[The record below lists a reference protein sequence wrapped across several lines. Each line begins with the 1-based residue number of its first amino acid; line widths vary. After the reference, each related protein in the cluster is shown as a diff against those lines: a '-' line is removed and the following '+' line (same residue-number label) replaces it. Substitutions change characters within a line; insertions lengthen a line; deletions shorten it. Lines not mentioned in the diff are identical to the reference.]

1 MNNWFKRNGVHL
13 AIIGIF
19 IALCFVYFSPAMQ
32 GKALYQSDV
41 LMAQGMQKEIMDF
54 KAKDGKGPLWTNSMF
69 GGMPAF
75 QIWVQYPNNVT
86 TYVISFFKT
95 VFPNPIDTVLLYLL
109 GAYLLFC
116 VLRMNPW
123 LAAAGAIAF
132 AFSSYNFQI
141 IDAGHSNKAMA
152 IAFFPPILA
161 GIIMAFRR
169 QYLVGAAL
177 TALFLAI
184 EIRTNHIQMT
194 YYLFIA
200 LLIYVGI
207 ELYHAVKTKTTPD
220 FLKSFGYLV
229 AAALLAIAVNA
240 GMLWT
245 SYEYGAETI
254 RGKSNLK
261 TEKSEPNNGLDREY
275 AYQWS
280 QGLGESL
287 TFLVPNAY
295 GGASGAGNLDEHSEV
310 AKTLTT
316 KGIPAEQLIPAMQQL
331 SQIGLSTYWGDKQF
345 TSGPWYFGA
354 IICFLFV
361 LGLFIVKN
369 RIKWWILSA
378 SLLCLIL
385 SFGRHLPFLSDL
397 FFDYFPL
404 YNKFRAVESILVI
417 TAFLIPVLAILAVKE
432 VAFHTEDPKKLN
444 KSLLNSLY
452 ITGGLLLILIAVPT
466 VLLDFK
472 TQNHN
477 AFIEQL
483 TQVTNGDRTFAD
495 SIAKALVDDRISL
508 ARMDALRSLFF
519 VLVGAGLIWA
529 LIKKKMNTQLI
540 FIILAAVILVDM
552 WNIDRRYLN
561 NEKFVDKS
569 VLAQQFK
576 TRDVDQLI
584 QRDGSY
590 YRVLDLASGNPFS
603 NSIPSYFHKSIGG
616 YHAAKLKRYQEV
628 LDKQFN
634 GAINEDVL
642 DMLNTKYLIT
652 SDQNGQK
659 ETMVNRSTAA
669 GNAWFV
675 QNVEYVKS
683 ADEEMI
689 AISSFDPK
697 KVMVVHEEFKP
708 LIDIKK
714 VGYDGNAFIRLTN
727 YHPDHMTYEYS
738 SGRDALAVFSEI
750 WYDKGWNAYV
760 DGEKIPYFRADYLL
774 RAAQLPGG
782 NHKLEFKFEPKSY
795 YTGETISLIASI
807 LLILG
812 LAYAIYTETRNKN
825 PEPAKV

>member
-1 MNNWFKRNGVHL
+1 MNNWFKRNGIHL

-19 IALCFVYFSPAMQ
+19 IALCFVYFSPALQ

-116 VLRMNPW
+116 VLRINPW

-161 GIIMAFRR
+161 GIILTFRR
-169 QYLVGAAL
+169 QYILGAVL

-207 ELYHAVKTKTTPD
+207 ELYHAIKSKSSKD
-220 FLKSFGYLV
+220 FIKSFAYLAV
-229 AAALLAIAVNA
+229 ASVLAIAVNA

-245 SYEYGAETI
+245 TYEYSTETI
-254 RGKSNLK
+254 RGKSNL
-261 TEKSEPNNGLDREY
+261 TTDKSEPNNGLDKEY

-280 QGLGESL
+280 QGVGESL

-295 GGASGAGNLDEHSEV
+295 GGGSGPNLDEKSEV
-310 AKTLTT
+310 AKALVA
-316 KGIPAEQLIPAMQQL
+316 KGIPEEQLLPAMQQL
-331 SQIGLSTYWGDKQF
+331 SQVGLSTYWGDKQF

-354 IICFLFV
+354 IICFLFIF
-361 LGLFIVKN
+361 GLFIVKN

-378 SLLCLIL
+378 SILCLLL

-397 FFDYFPL
+397 FFNYFPL

-417 TAFLIPVLAILAVKE
+417 VGFLIPVLAILAVKE
-432 VAFHTEDPKKLN
+432 VVSQTEEPKKLQKN
-444 KSLLNSLY
+444 LLYSLY
-452 ITGGLLLILIAVPT
+452 ITGGLLIILIVIPT
-466 VLLDFK
+466 AFLSFK
-472 TQNHN
+472 TQNHGL
-477 AFIEQL
+477 FIEQL
-483 TQVTNGDRTFAD
+483 TQITNGDKGFAD
-495 SIAKALVDDRISL
+495 SIANALVNDRTSL
-508 ARMDALRSLFF
+508 ARIDALRSLLF
-519 VLVGAGLIWA
+519 VLIGAGLVWA
-529 LIKKKMNTQLI
+529 LIKKKMNPQFV
-540 FIILAAVILVDM
+540 FITLAVVILVDL
-552 WNIDRRYLN
+552 WSIDRRYLN
-561 NEKFVDKS
+561 NEKFVEKN

-576 TRDVDQLI
+576 PRDVDQLI
-584 QRDGSY
+584 MRDQSY
-590 YRVLDLASGNPFS
+590 YRVLDLSQGNPFS
-603 NSIPSYFHKSIGG
+603 NSVPSYFHKSLGG

-652 SDQNGQK
+652 ADQNGQK
-659 ETMVNRSTAA
+659 EMMKNRSTAA
-669 GNAWFV
+669 GHAWFV
-675 QNVEYVKS
+675 QKVEYVKN
-683 ADEEMI
+683 ADEEMM

-697 KVMVVHEEFKP
+697 NVMVVDQKFKS
-708 LIDIKK
+708 LIDVKK
-714 VGYDGNAFIRLTN
+714 VGYDGNGFIRLTN
-727 YHPDHMTYEYS
+727 YHPDHLTYEYS
-738 SGRDALAVFSEI
+738 SGRDALAVFSEM
-750 WYDKGWNAYV
+750 WYEKGWNAYV
-760 DGEKIPYFRADYLL
+760 DGEKIPYFRANYIL

-782 NHKLEFKFEPKSY
+782 NHKLEFKFEPSSY

-807 LLILG
+807 LLLLSLG
-812 LAYAIYTETRNKN
+812 YAIFLEVKKK
-825 PEPAKV
+825 EIKA